1 MFQQEFELQHS
12 GELLAKGPLKIWRLK
27 IKHAMAVSDQS
38 PTKRTL
44 ERWISVIPWPE
55 TSNQPYQQID

>member
-44 ERWISVIPWPE
+44 E
-55 TSNQPYQQID
+55 